1 MLRIRTPKDRIAF
14 PIPSVPDASES
25 LVGAMGPAAA
35 TETPR
40 KRRTYKRKINTTA
53 TWVKPV
59 LIPGLGDFEPAKA
72 AKQAA
77 QPPPKGG
84 LQWKNPGRGWISGSF
99 ATPNQASKHPPGTP
113 VAPSPQPAMTGA
125 SSSALGTAAAAPPST
140 VPRSKAQGNL
150 ASRMCAGGFGFDGQ
164 DDGGGG
170 LCSIKLCTDRNAMDN
185 APQPRSELCLPHAFF
200 TMPNHQNSQMLHVEA
215 KIAKV
220 READDTELMEDL
232 INDEEQ
238 RDGGLWK
245 FVTDLFQHN
254 TQQPSQETPSTQP
267 KNATKTSSS
276 TPTPTLEALPAL
288 GPPLMLT
295 ESSLDDD
302 IDMGLS
308 QKYGSVFE
316 RDGAA
321 ISPHDVTDAGPDGN
335 SILESK
341 RAKAARTKDAGGRAP
356 RQDGDGTQRFG
367 PNSESDDLLISLQP
381 MPSET
386 APMPSLPSPHLLPAE
401 MMDGESM
408 GAAELDSM
416 EMMALC
422 ENDIMD
428 GFESLMDDCD
438 VEGSF
443 LTAAEA
449 RA

>member
-1 MLRIRTPKDRIAF
+1 
-14 PIPSVPDASES
+14 
-25 LVGAMGPAAA
+25 
-35 TETPR
+35 
-40 KRRTYKRKINTTA
+40 
-53 TWVKPV
+53 
-59 LIPGLGDFEPAKA
+59 
-72 AKQAA
+72 
-77 QPPPKGG
+77 
-84 LQWKNPGRGWISGSF
+84 
-99 ATPNQASKHPPGTP
+99 
-113 VAPSPQPAMTGA
+113 
-125 SSSALGTAAAAPPST
+125 
-140 VPRSKAQGNL
+140 
-150 ASRMCAGGFGFDGQ
+150 
-164 DDGGGG
+164 
-170 LCSIKLCTDRNAMDN
+170 MDN

-215 KIAKV
+215 KIVKV

-386 APMPSLPSPHLLPAE
+386 APMPSLPSPHL
-401 MMDGESM
+401 
-408 GAAELDSM
+408 
-416 EMMALC
+416 
-422 ENDIMD
+422 
-428 GFESLMDDCD
+428 
-438 VEGSF
+438 
-443 LTAAEA
+443 
-449 RA
+449 